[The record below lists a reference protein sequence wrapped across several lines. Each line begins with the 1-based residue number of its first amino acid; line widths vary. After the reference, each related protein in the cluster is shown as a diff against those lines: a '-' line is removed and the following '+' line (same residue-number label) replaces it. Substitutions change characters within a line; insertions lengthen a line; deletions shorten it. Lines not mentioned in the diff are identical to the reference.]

1 MVNRNTVIG
10 ALHKVLE
17 RDDSA
22 SKSFAISALAK
33 MNADD
38 EATAGRLVE
47 FLQDHDPDVR
57 VEAVVAVGRMK
68 VARAAL
74 PLLENLEKDPE
85 GEIRIEVVRALSR
98 ISSPETVE
106 RMIRCFREDGYPE
119 LDYLVDDLEFN
130 ACWEVQSILMD
141 ALAQIGDN
149 RAVEPLIEVLE
160 AEGYEDLQE
169 SGFRAL
175 AKLSGD
181 RAREFLLKQL
191 QQGGAIARRRAAGAL
206 CDLAELQIAI
216 ESTGP
221 AMPPEVMTAL
231 THALKDSD
239 PGVRINAA
247 RALATTGNAAAMVSI
262 TRLLNDPDVE
272 VRAEV
277 ATLLAATRG
286 RDIVDR
292 LHQLL
297 IEDNRDLR
305 RRIVEVLG
313 AIGEPVSLKPVSFF
327 LDDPD
332 PNLVY
337 EAVVALANIG
347 ISGCEEKLA
356 DLLADETN
364 HYTLRMQA
372 ARALGKHP
380 GKPRG
385 RGKTEPRESKQGRD
399 SREVL
404 EAMVYDPNEHV
415 ACAAIEALA
424 EMDPDNATLA
434 LVEILNFSPH
444 ALEQTLEA
452 EPEPDEEISEGLADM
467 VAGHDARTS
476 TLAAILTAHA
486 PGDVPSSDEAADKIA
501 YRQLQ
506 PGCQILAAKLLG
518 SYSEIGGEAVESLI
532 QAAKTEDPELRREA
546 IHSLGRVADESA
558 LDAILDALD
567 AEQENVRLAAL
578 EALQNHTA
586 ADGVHARLLEMLQ
599 DPDPSIRQRIV
610 EKITSLHGAEVTDCL
625 CQALEDD
632 DLGVCRTALKRLE
645 RENHGAEIAQRVE
658 QLMFRFSGEL
668 GIDAAAALRRIEDLG
683 CSSRLLEILMDAEQV
698 ANHRVCIDALAEM
711 YANPGNGNPAEP
723 ALSDLDKVH
732 AGEGG

>member
-57 VEAVVAVGRMK
+57 VEAVVAAGRMK

-141 ALAQIGDN
+141 ALAQIGDS

-191 QQGGAIARRRAAGAL
+191 QEGGAIARRRAAGAL
-206 CDLAELQIAI
+206 CDLPELQIAP
-216 ESTGP
+216 ESAVA
-221 AMPPEVMTAL
+221 AMPPEVINAL
-231 THALKDSD
+231 THALEDID

-247 RALATTGNAAAMVSI
+247 RALATTGKAAPMVSI
-262 TRLLNDPDVE
+262 TRLLNDSDVE

-297 IEDNRDLR
+297 IEDNHDLR

-313 AIGEPVSLKPVSFF
+313 AIGEPVSLKPISFF

-356 DLLADETN
+356 GLLADETN

-380 GKPRG
+380 GKSCG
-385 RGKTEPRESKQGRD
+385 QGKKEPRESTQGPVP
-399 SREVL
+399 REVL

-415 ACAAIEALA
+415 ACAAIEALT

-452 EPEPDEEISEGLADM
+452 EPESDEEVPDGLADM
-467 VAGHDARTS
+467 VASHDARTS

-486 PGDVPSSDEAADKIA
+486 PSSDEAADETA
-501 YRQLQ
+501 CRQIQ

-518 SYSEIGGEAVESLI
+518 GFPEIGAEAVKSLI
-532 QAAKTEDPELRREA
+532 AATATEDPELRREA
-546 IHSLGRVADESA
+546 IHSLGRVGDESA
-558 LDAILDALD
+558 FETILDALD
-567 AEQENVRLAAL
+567 AEQQGVRLAAL
-578 EALQNHTA
+578 DALPGFTA
-586 ADGVHARLLEMLQ
+586 ADGVLIKMLQ
-599 DPDPSIRQRIV
+599 DPDPTIRQRVV
-610 EKITSLHGAEVTDCL
+610 EQISSMPGTLVSNHL
-625 CQALEDD
+625 CRALEDD
-632 DLGVCRTALKRLE
+632 DLGVCRTALKQLD
-645 RENHGAEIAQRVE
+645 RENYSAETAQRVE
-658 QLMFRFSGEL
+658 DLVFRFSGEL
-668 GIDAAAALRRIEDLG
+668 RKDAAAALRRIDDFSS
-683 CSSRLLEILMDAEQV
+683 SSRLLDVLTDTEQ
-698 ANHRVCIDALAEM
+698 APNHWICIDTLAEM
-711 YANPGNGNPAEP
+711 YAVVENDTVAGSAVPEFAGAPNG
-723 ALSDLDKVH
+723 
-732 AGEGG
+732 GTG